1 MEKIQERCAKVV
13 SEVMDVNIEQINLDT
28 TPENLDEWDSLTHV
42 QLVIEL
48 EKEFDIQIS
57 PEEGIEHFTS
67 FEEIVQFVSNKKS

>member
-1 MEKIQERCAKVV
+1 MENVQNRCAKVV
-13 SEVMDVNIEQINLDT
+13 SEVMDVNIEQIDLDT

-57 PEEGIEHFTS
+57 PEEGIEYFTS
-67 FEEIVQFVSNKKS
+67 FKGIVQFISNKKS